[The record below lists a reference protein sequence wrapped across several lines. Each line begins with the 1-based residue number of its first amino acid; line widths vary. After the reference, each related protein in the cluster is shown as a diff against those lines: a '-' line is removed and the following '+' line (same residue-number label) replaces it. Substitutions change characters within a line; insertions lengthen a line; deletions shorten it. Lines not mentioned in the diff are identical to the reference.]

1 LTQRSSKTER
11 TNSGSR
17 DVAERWLSLR
27 REAEQLASAAGANQH
42 RDQVAVAE
50 TLQQLSVALTMSL
63 ELEDVLRYVLD
74 ELARLVPYDS
84 ATVMLQEDGVLRLH
98 AQRGFDWDEDDDTLN
113 RIAFMPGE
121 TPGTDEVFVSDQP
134 IIFSDVREVP
144 GWIWLPGSAHIRGW
158 MGVPLRVQGRVIGMF
173 SIDKAEPGF
182 FNERHVALA
191 GALAPHAA
199 IAIERARLIQELR
212 AAQVQLRGLS
222 ARVIEAQELERQR
235 IGRELHD
242 QAGQALLALRAELQ
256 ILSTHIPKDAS
267 KAHEQIAKIDDIVR
281 TTARDLRLLSHEL
294 HSHVLDEFG
303 LASALQQQLR
313 DFAIRFGITA
323 NFDATGNVA
332 RRWSPIIELS
342 ALRITQEALTNVAR
356 HSNADL
362 LTVQLAAMPDRLV
375 LEIEDNGQG
384 FDYDSSRQDGCFGL
398 IGMRERAMAAN
409 GSLQIRSRPNHGT
422 QIVCEFEAQGK

>member
-1 LTQRSSKTER
+1 LRQRNSKTER

-27 REAEQLASAAGANQH
+27 REAEQLASVAGGNQH

-63 ELEDVLRYVLD
+63 ELEDVLRSVLD

-84 ATVMLQEDGVLRLH
+84 AAVMLLEDGVLRLH
-98 AQRGFDWDEDDDTLN
+98 AQRGFDWDENDDALT
-113 RIAFMPGE
+113 RIAFLPGE
-121 TPGTDEVFVSDQP
+121 TPGTDEVFSSDRP
-134 IIFSDVREVP
+134 IIFADVRQVP
-144 GWIWLPGSAHIRGW
+144 GWIWLPGSGHIRSW

-173 SIDKAEPGF
+173 SIDKIEPGF
-182 FNERHVALA
+182 FNERLVALA

-235 IGRELHD
+235 IGHELHD

-256 ILSTHIPKDAS
+256 ILAAQLPEEAS
-267 KAHEQIAKIDDIVR
+267 ACRDQIAKIDGIVR

-303 LASALQQQLR
+303 LASALRQHVR
-313 DFAIRFGITA
+313 DFATRFGVTA
-323 NFDATGNVA
+323 NFDVTGEPT
-332 RRWSPIIELS
+332 RRWPPIVELS

-356 HSNADL
+356 HANADL
-362 LTVQLAAMPDRLV
+362 VTVRLAVWPDRLV
-375 LEIEDNGQG
+375 LAIEDNGRG
-384 FDYDSSRQDGCFGL
+384 FDYDSGCQDGCFGL
-398 IGMRERAMAAN
+398 IGMRERAMAAHGN
-409 GSLQIRSRPNHGT
+409 LQIRSRPNHGT
-422 QIVCEFEAQGK
+422 QIVCEFGDPEE

>member
-1 LTQRSSKTER
+1 MTQRSSKTER

-158 MGVPLRVQGRVIGMF
+158 MGVPLRV
-173 SIDKAEPGF
+173 
-182 FNERHVALA
+182 
-191 GALAPHAA
+191 
-199 IAIERARLIQELR
+199 
-212 AAQVQLRGLS
+212 
-222 ARVIEAQELERQR
+222 
-235 IGRELHD
+235 
-242 QAGQALLALRAELQ
+242 
-256 ILSTHIPKDAS
+256 
-267 KAHEQIAKIDDIVR
+267 
-281 TTARDLRLLSHEL
+281 
-294 HSHVLDEFG
+294 
-303 LASALQQQLR
+303 
-313 DFAIRFGITA
+313 
-323 NFDATGNVA
+323 
-332 RRWSPIIELS
+332 
-342 ALRITQEALTNVAR
+342 
-356 HSNADL
+356 
-362 LTVQLAAMPDRLV
+362 
-375 LEIEDNGQG
+375 
-384 FDYDSSRQDGCFGL
+384 
-398 IGMRERAMAAN
+398 
-409 GSLQIRSRPNHGT
+409 
-422 QIVCEFEAQGK
+422 